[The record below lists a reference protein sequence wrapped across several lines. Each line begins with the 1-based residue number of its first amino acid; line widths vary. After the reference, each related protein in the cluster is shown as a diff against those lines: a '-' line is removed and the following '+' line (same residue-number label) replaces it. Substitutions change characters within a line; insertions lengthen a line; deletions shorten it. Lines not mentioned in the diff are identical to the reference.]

1 VIIVYLFLNH
11 QKGNKNRLG
20 HMFRTGRAGACFVI
34 ILFACATSWTGCSTQ
49 HYERSANREAAS
61 LIAEK
66 TPDVA
71 NMDPKFELT
80 KHEPA
85 VLEDLPVYNT
95 LDTFLGPTGQTEL
108 GARVVSLEKA
118 IELATKYNRNY
129 LTQKEDLYLQALS
142 LSLARFQYTPI
153 FGAGAGVAT
162 TDRQR
167 IAEDTATGVD
177 VITRERTVN
186 SDAGVGFNWLLRTGG
201 RIATDFTTDFVRFVS
216 NDSGWATSSA
226 LGASFTQPL
235 LRGAGYRIAIENL
248 TQAERNLLYQLRDFT
263 RFRKEFTVD
272 IVASYYQVLQNRDRV
287 RNSYRGYNSFKT
299 SVERE
304 TARSEEGETP
314 IAELNRL
321 RESLLSTEQGWISAI
336 RNYQLSRDRFK
347 IDLGLSMDIPI
358 VLDQNELDN
367 LSIHHPTI
375 TVEQAIKAATLM
387 RLDLETVRDRL
398 VDAQRK
404 INVAADGLQ
413 ADLDLSLSGN
423 MSSRPG
429 SGVQLPDPQQ
439 RSWTA
444 SLGLDL
450 PINRK
455 RERNNYRSALIAF
468 DRAQRQHDLFIDQVK
483 LEIQDGWRNLEQRK
497 REFEI
502 SEVRVAL
509 SESRSEEE
517 ILKQDLGLGLALN
530 LVDAQNDLINS
541 QNQRTSALISHTI
554 ARLGFW
560 RDMGILFIKENGQW
574 EELDYE
580 VIDEQSL
587 TSMPKLDPSAGQ

>member
-1 VIIVYLFLNH
+1 
-11 QKGNKNRLG
+11 
-20 HMFRTGRAGACFVI
+20 MFRTGRAGACFVI

-85 VLEDLPVYNT
+85 VLEDLPVYDT

-201 RIATDFTTDFVRFVS
+201 RIATDFTTDFARFVS

-347 IDLGLSMDIPI
+347 IDLGLSMDISI

>member
-1 VIIVYLFLNH
+1 
-11 QKGNKNRLG
+11 
-20 HMFRTGRAGACFVI
+20 MFRTGRAGACFVI

-85 VLEDLPVYNT
+85 VLEDLPVYDT

-375 TVEQAIKAATLM
+375 TVEEAIKAATLM

-413 ADLDLSLSGN
+413 ADLDFSLSGN

-587 TSMPKLDPSAGQ
+587 TSIPKLDPSAGQ

>member
-1 VIIVYLFLNH
+1 
-11 QKGNKNRLG
+11 
-20 HMFRTGRAGACFVI
+20 MFRTGRAGACFVI